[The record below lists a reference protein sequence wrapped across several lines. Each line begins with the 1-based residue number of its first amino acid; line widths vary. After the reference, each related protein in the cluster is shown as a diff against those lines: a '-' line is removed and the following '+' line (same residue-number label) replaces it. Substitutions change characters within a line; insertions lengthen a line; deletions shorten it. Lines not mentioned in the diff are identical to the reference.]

1 MILKTLSKCK
11 QQQNIENNNWNR
23 CQLGLNLKNRK
34 PKTKLGVTKQG
45 LSTFHSLHT
54 DVLKEFK
61 NEVENLD
68 SICEEK
74 AKGMLSLYEASF
86 LAMEGE
92 SFLDEA
98 RHIAIQYL
106 SEYLKSTN
114 NDQIICTMIT
124 HALELPFHWRMPRLE
139 ARWFINVYRT
149 KPDPNPVLLELA
161 KLDFNIVQSTHHDD
175 LKYVSR

>member
-1 MILKTLSKCK
+1 M
-11 QQQNIENNNWNR
+11 
-23 CQLGLNLKNRK
+23 
-34 PKTKLGVTKQG
+34 
-45 LSTFHSLHT
+45 
-54 DVLKEFK
+54 KEFK